1 MYWSHWQTDKVQGPS
16 KHSSFKLSSKSLVIV
31 FSSQKCFF
39 GSIPSSPGKGPGSS
53 RPFTTVHPQQQHS
66 RWHLA
71 AAGPHRLFHRERH
84 PMRVG
89 TRMRARVFGGLGRL
103 KPPSLTPTK
112 ATTTIHWVR
121 NRNRFATLKT
131 AFTISRQPNGL
142 QKRRKLPDEEKH
154 YNLFFRKS
162 SDFVLNSL

>member
-16 KHSSFKLSSKSLVIV
+16 KHSSFKLSSKSLVFV

-39 GSIPSSPGKGPGSS
+39 VSSPSSPGKGPGSS
-53 RPFTTVHPQQQHS
+53 RPFTTVHPQQQRS
-66 RWHLA
+66 RWHLV

-103 KPPSLTPTK
+103 KPPPPSTGLGTEIDLLLWRLPLQS
-112 ATTTIHWVR
+112 VD
-121 NRNRFATLKT
+121 NRTGYKKDKNYQT
-131 AFTISRQPNGL
+131 
-142 QKRRKLPDEEKH
+142 RKNIIFCFSK
-154 YNLFFRKS
+154 KS